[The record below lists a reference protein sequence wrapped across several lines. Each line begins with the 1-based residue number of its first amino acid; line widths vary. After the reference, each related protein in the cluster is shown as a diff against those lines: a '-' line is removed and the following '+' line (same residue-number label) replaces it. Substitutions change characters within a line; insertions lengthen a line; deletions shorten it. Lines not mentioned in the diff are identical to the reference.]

1 MRIFWQLR
9 WYFQQKWRHYVGSIL
24 LFAVISALQLVPP
37 KAVGIIVD
45 GVVDNTLD
53 TNTLI
58 LWLSGLTVLIFTI
71 YGCRILWRIWLFGAS
86 WELGTILRNRLYRH
100 LSTQPPR
107 FFERYK
113 TGDLMARGTNDVRNI
128 VMTAGEGGVLTAA
141 DSLITGIAVLI
152 IMVTQVSWKLTVMA
166 LLPMPF
172 LAIIIF
178 FIVRILHQRFRV
190 AQEAFSTMSDMTQES
205 LNGVRM
211 LRAFGLENQ
220 EQQRFEE
227 VVDDTGEKNIAV
239 ARVDARFDP
248 AIQLTIG
255 LSFLLSVAAGAYL
268 VDKGEITLGDLTAF
282 TMYLGLMIW
291 PMLAFAFLFNILER
305 GSAAWNR
312 LQEIFDEKPE
322 IISGNKPIENK
333 PLPLKID
340 IDDFHWSSDLPPA
353 LTEVNIEL
361 EPGKMLGVAGPVGSG
376 KSTLLTLLLRQHD
389 LENGSIKFGDV
400 EIKDALLPQWR
411 NRFAV
416 VNQSP
421 FLFSKSIFENIA
433 LGNPNAEKEEVYR
446 AAKLA
451 CIHDDIEKFPEGYQT
466 EVGEKGITLSG
477 GQKQRIAIA
486 RAMLLNAQVLVLDD
500 ALSAVDGRTEHQ
512 ILKNL
517 ETHYRDQALI
527 VIAHR
532 LTALEAA
539 DEIIVLNHGHITERG
554 QHSALLAHQ
563 AGTRDV
569 RVSETRAGD
578 GGIMNEP
585 DQHV

>member
-1 MRIFWQLR
+1 MKIFWQLR
-9 WYFQQKWRHYVGSIL
+9 WYFRQKWKHYVGSIL

-37 KAVGIIVD
+37 KAVGVIVD
-45 GVVDNTLD
+45 GVVDNTLE

-58 LWLSGLTVLIFTI
+58 MWLLGLIVLLFTI

-128 VMTAGEGGVLTAA
+128 VMTAGEGVLTAA
-141 DSLITGIAVLI
+141 DSVITGIAVLI

-172 LAIIIF
+172 LAVIIF

-190 AQEAFSTMSDMTQES
+190 AQEAFSSMSDMTQES

-220 EQQRFEE
+220 EQQRFED
-227 VVDDTGEKNIAV
+227 VVDDTGAKNIAV

-312 LQEIFDEKPE
+312 LQEIFDEQPE
-322 IISGNKPIENK
+322 IIGGTQPLDEK
-333 PLPLKID
+333 PLPLHIKID
-340 IDDFHWSSDLPPA
+340 AFHWSKELPPA
-353 LTEVNIEL
+353 LAVVDVTL
-361 EPGKMLGVAGPVGSG
+361 EPGKMLGIAGPVGSG

-389 LENGSIKFGDV
+389 LENGTIQFGDV
-400 EIKDALLPQWR
+400 KIKDAILPQWR

-421 FLFSKSIFENIA
+421 FLFSKSIFDNIA
-433 LGNPNAEKEEVYR
+433 LGNPQATKEQVYQ
-446 AAKLA
+446 AAKFA
-451 CIHDDIEKFPEGYQT
+451 CIHDDIKKFPDGYQT

-539 DEIIVLNHGHITERG
+539 DEIIVLNHGHVTERG
-554 QHSALLAHQ
+554 KHHSLLEHQ
-563 AGTRDV
+563 GWYA
-569 RVSETRAGD
+569 EMFQYQKLEQA
-578 GGIMNEP
+578 MEE
-585 DQHV
+585 

>member
-9 WYFQQKWRHYVGSIL
+9 WYFRQKWKHYVGSIL

-37 KAVGIIVD
+37 KAVGVIVD
-45 GVVDNTLD
+45 GVVDNTLE

-58 LWLSGLTVLIFTI
+58 MWLLGLIVLLFTI

-128 VMTAGEGGVLTAA
+128 VMTAGEGVLTAA
-141 DSLITGIAVLI
+141 DSVITGIAVLI

-172 LAIIIF
+172 LAVIIF

-190 AQEAFSTMSDMTQES
+190 AQEAFSSMSDMTQES

-220 EQQRFEE
+220 EQQRFED
-227 VVDDTGEKNIAV
+227 VVDDTGAKNIAV

-312 LQEIFDEKPE
+312 LQEIFDEQPE
-322 IISGNKPIENK
+322 IIGGTQPLDEK
-333 PLPLKID
+333 PLPLHIKID
-340 IDDFHWSSDLPPA
+340 AFHWSKELPPVLA
-353 LTEVNIEL
+353 VVDVTL
-361 EPGKMLGVAGPVGSG
+361 EPGKMLGIAGPVGSG

-389 LENGSIKFGDV
+389 LENGTIQFGDV
-400 EIKDALLPQWR
+400 KIKDAILPQWR

-421 FLFSKSIFENIA
+421 FLFSKSIFDNIA
-433 LGNPNAEKEEVYR
+433 LGNPQATKEQVYQ

-451 CIHDDIEKFPEGYQT
+451 CIHDDIEKFPDGYQT

-539 DEIIVLNHGHITERG
+539 DEIIVLNHGHVTERG
-554 QHSALLAHQ
+554 KHHSLLEHQ
-563 AGTRDV
+563 GWYA
-569 RVSETRAGD
+569 EMFQYQKLEQA
-578 GGIMNEP
+578 MEE
-585 DQHV
+585 

>member
-9 WYFQQKWRHYVGSIL
+9 WYFQLKWKQYVGSIL

-45 GVVDNTLD
+45 GVVDNTLE
-53 TNTLI
+53 TSTLVM
-58 LWLSGLTVLIFTI
+58 WLLGLIVLFFAI

-100 LSTQPPR
+100 VSTQPPR

-128 VMTAGEGGVLTAA
+128 VMTAGEGVLTAA

-152 IMVTQVSWKLTVMA
+152 IMVTQISWKLTAMA

-178 FIVRILHQRFRV
+178 FIVRILHKRFKI

-255 LSFLLSVAAGAYL
+255 MSFFLSVASGAYL
-268 VDKGEITLGDLTAF
+268 VDQGDITLGDLTAF

-322 IISGNKPIENK
+322 IVSGETPLGTQ
-333 PLPLKID
+333 PLPLQIKID
-340 IDDFHWSSDLPPA
+340 EFHWSKDLPPA
-353 LTEVNIEL
+353 LTDVHITL
-361 EPGKMLGVAGPVGSG
+361 EPGKMLGIAGPVGSG

-389 LENGSIKFGDV
+389 MDNGTIQFGDIK
-400 EIKDALLPQWR
+400 IKDAVLPEWR
-411 NRFAV
+411 DRFAV

-421 FLFSKSIFENIA
+421 FLFSKSIFDNIA
-433 LGNPNAEKEEVYR
+433 LGNPNASKEDVYR

-517 ETHYRDQALI
+517 ETYYREQSLI

-539 DEIIVLNHGHITERG
+539 EEIVVLNHGHIAERG
-554 QHSALLAHQ
+554 QHGALLERQGWYAEMYQYQKLEQ
-563 AGTRDV
+563 AMED
-569 RVSETRAGD
+569 
-578 GGIMNEP
+578 
-585 DQHV
+585 

>member
-1 MRIFWQLR
+1 M
-9 WYFQQKWRHYVGSIL
+9 GSIL

-37 KAVGIIVD
+37 KAVGVIVD
-45 GVVDNTLD
+45 GVVDNTLE

-58 LWLSGLTVLIFTI
+58 MWLLGLIVLLFTI

-128 VMTAGEGGVLTAA
+128 VMTAGEGVLTAA
-141 DSLITGIAVLI
+141 DSVITGIAVLI

-172 LAIIIF
+172 LAVIIF

-190 AQEAFSTMSDMTQES
+190 AQEAFSSMSDMTQES

-220 EQQRFEE
+220 EQQRFED
-227 VVDDTGEKNIAV
+227 VVDDTGAKNIAV

-312 LQEIFDEKPE
+312 LQEIFDEQPE
-322 IISGNKPIENK
+322 IIGGTQPLDNK
-333 PLPLKID
+333 PLPLHIKID
-340 IDDFHWSSDLPPA
+340 AFHWSKELPPA
-353 LTEVNIEL
+353 LAAVDVTL
-361 EPGKMLGVAGPVGSG
+361 EPGKMLGIAGPVGSG

-389 LENGSIKFGDV
+389 LENGTIQFGDV
-400 EIKDALLPQWR
+400 KIKDAILPQWR

-421 FLFSKSIFENIA
+421 FLFSKSIFDNIA
-433 LGNPNAEKEEVYR
+433 LGNPQATKEQVYQ
-446 AAKLA
+446 AAKFA
-451 CIHDDIEKFPEGYQT
+451 CIHDDIKKFPDGYQT

-539 DEIIVLNHGHITERG
+539 DEIIVLNHGHVTERG
-554 QHSALLAHQ
+554 KHHSLLEHQ
-563 AGTRDV
+563 GWYA
-569 RVSETRAGD
+569 EMFQYQKLEQA
-578 GGIMNEP
+578 MEE
-585 DQHV
+585 

>member
-9 WYFQQKWRHYVGSIL
+9 WYFRQKWKHYVGSIL

-37 KAVGIIVD
+37 KAVGVIVD
-45 GVVDNTLD
+45 GVVDNTLE

-58 LWLSGLTVLIFTI
+58 IWLLGLIVLLFTI

-128 VMTAGEGGVLTAA
+128 VMTAGEGVLTAA
-141 DSLITGIAVLI
+141 DSVITGIAVLI

-172 LAIIIF
+172 LAVIIF

-190 AQEAFSTMSDMTQES
+190 AQEAFSSMSDMTQES

-220 EQQRFEE
+220 EQQRFED
-227 VVDDTGEKNIAV
+227 VVDDTGAKNIAV

-312 LQEIFDEKPE
+312 LQEIFDEQPE
-322 IISGNKPIENK
+322 IIGGTQPLDNK
-333 PLPLKID
+333 PLPLHIKID
-340 IDDFHWSSDLPPA
+340 AFHWSKELPPA
-353 LTEVNIEL
+353 LAAVDVTL
-361 EPGKMLGVAGPVGSG
+361 EPGKMLGIAGPVGSG

-389 LENGSIKFGDV
+389 LENGTIQFGDV
-400 EIKDALLPQWR
+400 KIKDAILPQWR

-421 FLFSKSIFENIA
+421 FLFSKSIFDNIA
-433 LGNPNAEKEEVYR
+433 LGNPQATKEQVYQ

-451 CIHDDIEKFPEGYQT
+451 CIHDDIEKFPDGYQT
-466 EVGEKGITLSG
+466 QVGEKGITLSG

-539 DEIIVLNHGHITERG
+539 DEIIVLNHGHVTERG
-554 QHSALLAHQ
+554 KHHSLLEHQ
-563 AGTRDV
+563 GWYA
-569 RVSETRAGD
+569 EMFQYQKLEQA
-578 GGIMNEP
+578 MEE
-585 DQHV
+585 

>member
-128 VMTAGEGGVLTAA
+128 VMTAGEGVLTAA

-312 LQEIFDEKPE
+312 LQEIFDEKPA

-340 IDDFHWSSDLPPA
+340 IADFHWSSDLPPA

-400 EIKDALLPQWR
+400 KIKDALLPQWR

-421 FLFSKSIFENIA
+421 FLFSKSIFDNIA

-563 AGTRDV
+563 GWYA
-569 RVSETRAGD
+569 EMFEYQKLEQA
-578 GGIMNEP
+578 MEE
-585 DQHV
+585 

>member
-9 WYFQQKWRHYVGSIL
+9 WYFRQKWKHYVGSIL

-37 KAVGIIVD
+37 KAVGVIVD
-45 GVVDNTLD
+45 GVVDNTLE

-58 LWLSGLTVLIFTI
+58 MWLLGLIVLLFTI

-128 VMTAGEGGVLTAA
+128 VMTAGEGVLTAA
-141 DSLITGIAVLI
+141 DSVITGIAVLI

-172 LAIIIF
+172 LAVIIF

-190 AQEAFSTMSDMTQES
+190 AQEAFSSMSDMTQES

-220 EQQRFEE
+220 EQQRFED
-227 VVDDTGEKNIAV
+227 VVDDTGAKNIAV

-312 LQEIFDEKPE
+312 LQEIFDEQPE
-322 IISGNKPIENK
+322 IIGGTQPLDEK
-333 PLPLKID
+333 PLPLHIKID
-340 IDDFHWSSDLPPA
+340 AFHWSRELPPA
-353 LTEVNIEL
+353 LADVDVTL
-361 EPGKMLGVAGPVGSG
+361 EPGKMLGIAGPVGSG

-389 LENGSIKFGDV
+389 LENGTIQFGDV
-400 EIKDALLPQWR
+400 KIKDAILPQWR

-421 FLFSKSIFENIA
+421 FLFSKSIFDNIA
-433 LGNPNAEKEEVYR
+433 LGNPQATKEQVYQ

-451 CIHDDIEKFPEGYQT
+451 CIHDDIKKFPDGYQT

-539 DEIIVLNHGHITERG
+539 DEIIVLNHGHVTERG
-554 QHSALLAHQ
+554 KHHSLLEHQ
-563 AGTRDV
+563 GWYA
-569 RVSETRAGD
+569 EMFQYQKLEQA
-578 GGIMNEP
+578 MEE
-585 DQHV
+585 

>member
-9 WYFQQKWRHYVGSIL
+9 WYFRQKWKHYVGSIL

-37 KAVGIIVD
+37 KAVGVIVD
-45 GVVDNTLD
+45 GVVDNTLE

-58 LWLSGLTVLIFTI
+58 MWLLGLIVLLFTI

-128 VMTAGEGGVLTAA
+128 VMTAGEGVLTAA
-141 DSLITGIAVLI
+141 DSVITGIAVLI

-172 LAIIIF
+172 LAVIIF

-190 AQEAFSTMSDMTQES
+190 AQEAFSSMSDMTQES

-220 EQQRFEE
+220 EQQRFED
-227 VVDDTGEKNIAV
+227 VVDDTGAKNIAV

-312 LQEIFDEKPE
+312 LQEIFDEQPE
-322 IISGNKPIENK
+322 IIGGTQPLDDK
-333 PLPLKID
+333 PLPLHIKID
-340 IDDFHWSSDLPPA
+340 AFHWSKELPPA
-353 LTEVNIEL
+353 LAAVDVTL
-361 EPGKMLGVAGPVGSG
+361 ESGKMLGIAGPVGSG
-376 KSTLLTLLLRQHD
+376 KSTLLSLLLRQHD
-389 LENGSIKFGDV
+389 LENGTIQFGDV
-400 EIKDALLPQWR
+400 KIKDAILPQWR

-421 FLFSKSIFENIA
+421 FLFSKSIFDNIA
-433 LGNPNAEKEEVYR
+433 LGNPQATKEQVYQ
-446 AAKLA
+446 AAKFA
-451 CIHDDIEKFPEGYQT
+451 CIHDDIKKFPDGYQT

-539 DEIIVLNHGHITERG
+539 DEIIVLNHGHVTERG
-554 QHSALLAHQ
+554 KHHSLLEHQ
-563 AGTRDV
+563 GWYA
-569 RVSETRAGD
+569 EMFQYQKLEQA
-578 GGIMNEP
+578 MEE
-585 DQHV
+585 

>member
-9 WYFQQKWRHYVGSIL
+9 WYFRQKWKHYVGSIL

-37 KAVGIIVD
+37 KAVGVIVD
-45 GVVDNTLD
+45 GVVDNTLE

-58 LWLSGLTVLIFTI
+58 MWLLGLIVLLFTI

-128 VMTAGEGGVLTAA
+128 VMTAGEGVLTAA
-141 DSLITGIAVLI
+141 DSVITGIAVLI

-172 LAIIIF
+172 LAVIIF

-190 AQEAFSTMSDMTQES
+190 AQEAFSSMSDMTQES

-220 EQQRFEE
+220 EQQRFED
-227 VVDDTGEKNIAV
+227 VVDDTGAKNIAV

-312 LQEIFDEKPE
+312 LQEIFDEQPE
-322 IISGNKPIENK
+322 IIGGTQPLDEK
-333 PLPLKID
+333 PLPLHIKID
-340 IDDFHWSSDLPPA
+340 AFHWSKELPPA
-353 LTEVNIEL
+353 LAVVDVTL
-361 EPGKMLGVAGPVGSG
+361 EPGKMLGIAGPVGSG

-389 LENGSIKFGDV
+389 LENGTIQFGDV
-400 EIKDALLPQWR
+400 KIKDAILPQWR

-421 FLFSKSIFENIA
+421 FLFSKSIFDNIA
-433 LGNPNAEKEEVYR
+433 LGNPQATKEQVYQ

-451 CIHDDIEKFPEGYQT
+451 CIHDDIKKFPDGYQT

-486 RAMLLNAQVLVLDD
+486 RAILLNAQVLVLDD

-539 DEIIVLNHGHITERG
+539 DEIIVLNHGHVTERG
-554 QHSALLAHQ
+554 KHHSLLEHQ
-563 AGTRDV
+563 GWYTEMFQYQKLEQAM
-569 RVSETRAGD
+569 E
-578 GGIMNEP
+578 E
-585 DQHV
+585 

>member
-9 WYFQQKWRHYVGSIL
+9 WYFRQKWKHYVGSIL

-37 KAVGIIVD
+37 KAVGVIVD
-45 GVVDNTLD
+45 GVVDNTLE

-58 LWLSGLTVLIFTI
+58 MWLLGLIVLLFTI

-128 VMTAGEGGVLTAA
+128 VMTAGEGVLTAA
-141 DSLITGIAVLI
+141 DSVITGIAVLI

-172 LAIIIF
+172 LAVIIF

-190 AQEAFSTMSDMTQES
+190 AQEAFSSMSDMTQES

-220 EQQRFEE
+220 EQQRFED
-227 VVDDTGEKNIAV
+227 VVDDTGAKNIAV

-312 LQEIFDEKPE
+312 LQEIFDEQPE
-322 IISGNKPIENK
+322 IIGGTQPLDNK
-333 PLPLKID
+333 PLPLHIKID
-340 IDDFHWSSDLPPA
+340 AFHWSKELPPA
-353 LTEVNIEL
+353 LAVVDVTL
-361 EPGKMLGVAGPVGSG
+361 EPGKMLGIAGPVGSG

-389 LENGSIKFGDV
+389 LENGTIQFGDV
-400 EIKDALLPQWR
+400 KIKDAILPQWR

-421 FLFSKSIFENIA
+421 FLFSKSIFDNIA
-433 LGNPNAEKEEVYR
+433 LGNPQATKEQVYQ

-451 CIHDDIEKFPEGYQT
+451 CIHDDIEKFPDGYQT

-539 DEIIVLNHGHITERG
+539 DEIIVLNHGHVTERG
-554 QHSALLAHQ
+554 KHHSLLEHQ
-563 AGTRDV
+563 GWYA
-569 RVSETRAGD
+569 EMFQYQKLEQA
-578 GGIMNEP
+578 MEE
-585 DQHV
+585 

>member
-9 WYFQQKWRHYVGSIL
+9 WYFRQKWKHYVGSIL

-37 KAVGIIVD
+37 KAVGVIVD
-45 GVVDNTLD
+45 GVVDNTLE

-58 LWLSGLTVLIFTI
+58 MWLLGLIVLLFTI

-128 VMTAGEGGVLTAA
+128 VMTAGEGVLTAA
-141 DSLITGIAVLI
+141 DSVITGIAVLI

-172 LAIIIF
+172 LAVIIF

-190 AQEAFSTMSDMTQES
+190 AQEAFSSMSDMTQES

-220 EQQRFEE
+220 EQQRFED
-227 VVDDTGEKNIAV
+227 VVDDTGAKNIAV

-312 LQEIFDEKPE
+312 LQEIFDEQPE
-322 IISGNKPIENK
+322 IIGGTQPLDNK
-333 PLPLKID
+333 PLPLHIKID
-340 IDDFHWSSDLPPA
+340 AFHWSKELPPA
-353 LTEVNIEL
+353 LADVDVTL
-361 EPGKMLGVAGPVGSG
+361 EPGKMLGIAGPVGSG

-389 LENGSIKFGDV
+389 LENGTIQFGDV
-400 EIKDALLPQWR
+400 KIKDAILPQWR

-421 FLFSKSIFENIA
+421 FLFSKSIFDNIA
-433 LGNPNAEKEEVYR
+433 LGNPQATQEQVYQ
-446 AAKLA
+446 AAKFA
-451 CIHDDIEKFPEGYQT
+451 CIHDDIKKFPDGYQT

-539 DEIIVLNHGHITERG
+539 DEIIVLNHGHVTERG
-554 QHSALLAHQ
+554 KHHSLLEHQ
-563 AGTRDV
+563 GWYA
-569 RVSETRAGD
+569 EMFQYQKLEQA
-578 GGIMNEP
+578 MEE
-585 DQHV
+585 

>member
-9 WYFQQKWRHYVGSIL
+9 WYFQLKWKQYVGSIL

-45 GVVDNTLD
+45 GVVDNTLE
-53 TNTLI
+53 TSTLVM
-58 LWLSGLTVLIFTI
+58 WLLGLIVLFFAI

-100 LSTQPPR
+100 VSTQPPR

-128 VMTAGEGGVLTAA
+128 VMTAGEGVLTAA

-152 IMVTQVSWKLTVMA
+152 IMVTQISWKLTAMA

-178 FIVRILHQRFRV
+178 FIVRILHKRFKI

-255 LSFLLSVAAGAYL
+255 MSFFLSVASGAYL
-268 VDKGEITLGDLTAF
+268 VDQGDITLGDLTAF

-322 IISGNKPIENK
+322 IVSGESPLGTQ
-333 PLPLKID
+333 PLPLQIKID
-340 IDDFHWSSDLPPA
+340 EFHWSKDLPPA
-353 LTEVNIEL
+353 LTDLHITL
-361 EPGKMLGVAGPVGSG
+361 EPGKMLGIAGPVGSG

-389 LENGSIKFGDV
+389 MDNGTIQFGDV
-400 EIKDALLPQWR
+400 KIKDAVLPEWR
-411 NRFAV
+411 DRFAV

-433 LGNPNAEKEEVYR
+433 LGNPSASKEDVYR

-517 ETHYRDQALI
+517 ETYYREQSLI

-539 DEIIVLNHGHITERG
+539 EEIVVLNHGHIAERG
-554 QHSALLAHQ
+554 QHGTLLERQGWYAEMYQYQKLEQ
-563 AGTRDV
+563 AMED
-569 RVSETRAGD
+569 
-578 GGIMNEP
+578 
-585 DQHV
+585 

>member
-1 MRIFWQLR
+1 M
-9 WYFQQKWRHYVGSIL
+9 GSIL

-45 GVVDNTLD
+45 GVVDNTLE
-53 TNTLI
+53 TSTLVM
-58 LWLSGLTVLIFTI
+58 WLLGLIVLFFAI

-100 LSTQPPR
+100 VSSQPPR

-128 VMTAGEGGVLTAA
+128 VMTAGEGVLTAA

-152 IMVTQVSWKLTVMA
+152 IMVTQISWKLTAMA

-178 FIVRILHQRFRV
+178 FIVRILHKRFKI

-255 LSFLLSVAAGAYL
+255 MSFFLSVASGAYL
-268 VDKGEITLGDLTAF
+268 VDQGDITLGDLTAF

-322 IISGNKPIENK
+322 IVSGESPLGTQ
-333 PLPLKID
+333 PLPLQIKID
-340 IDDFHWSSDLPPA
+340 EFHWSKDLPPA
-353 LTEVNIEL
+353 LTDLHITL
-361 EPGKMLGVAGPVGSG
+361 EPGKMLGIAGPVGSG

-389 LENGSIKFGDV
+389 MDNGTIQFGDV
-400 EIKDALLPQWR
+400 KIKDAVLPEWR
-411 NRFAV
+411 DRFAV

-433 LGNPNAEKEEVYR
+433 LGNPSASKEDVYR

-517 ETHYRDQALI
+517 ETYYREQSLI

-539 DEIIVLNHGHITERG
+539 EEIVVLNHGHIAERG
-554 QHSALLAHQ
+554 QHGTLLERQGWYAEMYQYQKLEQ
-563 AGTRDV
+563 AMED
-569 RVSETRAGD
+569 
-578 GGIMNEP
+578 
-585 DQHV
+585 

>member
-9 WYFQQKWRHYVGSIL
+9 WYFQLKWKQYVGSIL

-45 GVVDNTLD
+45 GVVDNTLE
-53 TNTLI
+53 TSTLVM
-58 LWLSGLTVLIFTI
+58 WLLGLVVLFFAI

-100 LSTQPPR
+100 VSTQPPR

-128 VMTAGEGGVLTAA
+128 VMTAGEGVLTAA

-152 IMVTQVSWKLTVMA
+152 IMVTQISWKLTAMA

-178 FIVRILHQRFRV
+178 FIVRILHKRFKI

-255 LSFLLSVAAGAYL
+255 MSFFLSVASGAYL
-268 VDKGEITLGDLTAF
+268 VDQGDITLGDLTAF

-322 IISGNKPIENK
+322 IVSGETPLGTQ
-333 PLPLKID
+333 PLPLQIKID
-340 IDDFHWSSDLPPA
+340 EFHWSKELPPA
-353 LTEVNIEL
+353 LTDVHITL
-361 EPGKMLGVAGPVGSG
+361 EPGKMLGIAGPVGSG

-389 LENGSIKFGDV
+389 MDNGTIQFGDV
-400 EIKDALLPQWR
+400 KIKDAVLPEWR
-411 NRFAV
+411 DRFAV

-433 LGNPNAEKEEVYR
+433 LGNPSASKEDVYR

-517 ETHYRDQALI
+517 ETYYREQSLI

-539 DEIIVLNHGHITERG
+539 EEIVVLNHGHIAERG
-554 QHSALLAHQ
+554 QHGTLLERQGWYAEMYQYQKLEQ
-563 AGTRDV
+563 AMED
-569 RVSETRAGD
+569 
-578 GGIMNEP
+578 
-585 DQHV
+585 

>member
-9 WYFQQKWRHYVGSIL
+9 WYFRQKWKHYVGSIL
-24 LFAVISALQLVPP
+24 LFAVISALQLIPP

-45 GVVDNTLD
+45 GVVDNTLE
-53 TNTLI
+53 TRTLVM
-58 LWLSGLTVLIFTI
+58 WLLSLIVLFFAI
-71 YGCRILWRIWLFGAS
+71 YACRILWRIWLFGAS

-107 FFERYK
+107 FFERFK

-128 VMTAGEGGVLTAA
+128 VMTAGEGVLTAA

-152 IMVTQVSWKLTVMA
+152 VMVTQVSWKLTVMA

-172 LAIIIF
+172 LAVIIF
-178 FIVRILHQRFRV
+178 FIVRILHKRFKI
-190 AQEAFSTMSDMTQES
+190 AQEAFSSMSDMTQES

-220 EQQRFEE
+220 EQQRFED
-227 VVDDTGEKNIAV
+227 VVDDTGAKNIAV

-248 AIQLTIG
+248 AIQITIG
-255 LSFLLSVAAGAYL
+255 MSFFLSVASGAYL
-268 VDKGEITLGDLTAF
+268 VDKGDITLGDLTAF

-312 LQEIFDEKPE
+312 LQEIFDEQPE
-322 IISGNKPIENK
+322 IISGEKSLGK
-333 PLPLKID
+333 QPLPLNIKID
-340 IDDFHWSSDLPPA
+340 EFYWSKNLPAA
-353 LTEVNIEL
+353 LTDLYVTL
-361 EPGKMLGVAGPVGSG
+361 EPGKMLGIAGPVGSG

-389 LENGSIKFGDV
+389 MDNGTIQFGDIN
-400 EIKDALLPQWR
+400 IKDAVLPEWR

-421 FLFSKSIFENIA
+421 FLFSKSIFDNIA
-433 LGNPNAEKEEVYR
+433 LGNPDASKDEVYR

-517 ETHYRDQALI
+517 ETYYRDQSLI

-539 DEIIVLNHGHITERG
+539 EEIIVLNHGHIGERG
-554 QHSALLAHQ
+554 QHKALLERQGWYAEMYQYQKLEQ
-563 AGTRDV
+563 AMED
-569 RVSETRAGD
+569 
-578 GGIMNEP
+578 
-585 DQHV
+585 

>member
-9 WYFQQKWRHYVGSIL
+9 WYFRQKWKHYVGSIL
-24 LFAVISALQLVPP
+24 LFAVISTLQLVPP
-37 KAVGIIVD
+37 KAVGVIVD
-45 GVVDNTLD
+45 GVVDNTLE

-58 LWLSGLTVLIFTI
+58 MWLLGLIVLLFTI

-128 VMTAGEGGVLTAA
+128 VMTAGEGVLTAA
-141 DSLITGIAVLI
+141 DSVITGIAVLI

-172 LAIIIF
+172 LAVIIF

-190 AQEAFSTMSDMTQES
+190 AQEAFSSMSDMTQES

-220 EQQRFEE
+220 EQQRFED
-227 VVDDTGEKNIAV
+227 VVDDTGAKNIAV

-312 LQEIFDEKPE
+312 LQEIFDEQPE
-322 IISGNKPIENK
+322 IIGGTQPLDDK
-333 PLPLKID
+333 PLPLHIKID
-340 IDDFHWSSDLPPA
+340 AFHWSKELPPA
-353 LTEVNIEL
+353 LAAVDVTL
-361 EPGKMLGVAGPVGSG
+361 EPGKMLGIAGPVGSG
-376 KSTLLTLLLRQHD
+376 KSTLLSLLLRQHD
-389 LENGSIKFGDV
+389 LENGTIQFGDV
-400 EIKDALLPQWR
+400 KIKDAILPQWR

-421 FLFSKSIFENIA
+421 FLFSKSIFDNIA
-433 LGNPNAEKEEVYR
+433 LGNPQATQEQVYQ
-446 AAKLA
+446 AAKFA
-451 CIHDDIEKFPEGYQT
+451 CIHDDIKKFPDGYQT

-539 DEIIVLNHGHITERG
+539 DEIIVLNHGHVTERG
-554 QHSALLAHQ
+554 KHHSLLEHQ
-563 AGTRDV
+563 DWYA
-569 RVSETRAGD
+569 EMFQYQKLEQA
-578 GGIMNEP
+578 MEE
-585 DQHV
+585 

>member
-128 VMTAGEGGVLTAA
+128 VMTAGEGVLTAA

-333 PLPLKID
+333 PLSLKID

-486 RAMLLNAQVLVLDD
+486 RAMLMNAQVLVLDD

-517 ETHYRDQALI
+517 ETYYRNQALI

-554 QHSALLAHQ
+554 QHSALLAHKGWYAEMFEYQKLEQ
-563 AGTRDV
+563 AM
-569 RVSETRAGD
+569 E
-578 GGIMNEP
+578 E
-585 DQHV
+585 

>member
-128 VMTAGEGGVLTAA
+128 VMTAGEGVLTAA

-421 FLFSKSIFENIA
+421 FLFSKSIFDNIA

-554 QHSALLAHQ
+554 QHSALLAHKGWYAEMFEYQKLEQ
-563 AGTRDV
+563 AM
-569 RVSETRAGD
+569 E
-578 GGIMNEP
+578 E
-585 DQHV
+585 

>member
-1 MRIFWQLR
+1 MKIFWQLR
-9 WYFQQKWRHYVGSIL
+9 WYFQLKWKQYVGSIL

-45 GVVDNTLD
+45 GVVDNTLE
-53 TNTLI
+53 TSTLVM
-58 LWLSGLTVLIFTI
+58 WLLGLIVLFFAI

-100 LSTQPPR
+100 VSTQPPR

-128 VMTAGEGGVLTAA
+128 VMTAGEGVLTAA

-152 IMVTQVSWKLTVMA
+152 IMVTQISWKLTAMA

-178 FIVRILHQRFRV
+178 FIVRILHKRFKI

-255 LSFLLSVAAGAYL
+255 MSFFLSVASGAYL
-268 VDKGEITLGDLTAF
+268 VDQGDITLGDLTAF

-322 IISGNKPIENK
+322 IVSGETPLGTQ
-333 PLPLKID
+333 PLPLQIKID
-340 IDDFHWSSDLPPA
+340 EFHWSKELPPA
-353 LTEVNIEL
+353 LTDVHITL
-361 EPGKMLGVAGPVGSG
+361 EPGKMLGIAGPVGSG

-389 LENGSIKFGDV
+389 MDNGTIQFGDV
-400 EIKDALLPQWR
+400 KIKDAVLPEWR
-411 NRFAV
+411 DRFAV

-433 LGNPNAEKEEVYR
+433 LGNPSASKEDVYR

-517 ETHYRDQALI
+517 ETYYREQSLI

-539 DEIIVLNHGHITERG
+539 EEIVVLNHGHIAERG
-554 QHSALLAHQ
+554 QHGTLLERQGWYAEMYQYQKLEQ
-563 AGTRDV
+563 AMED
-569 RVSETRAGD
+569 
-578 GGIMNEP
+578 
-585 DQHV
+585 

>member
-9 WYFQQKWRHYVGSIL
+9 WYFRQKWKHYVGSIL

-37 KAVGIIVD
+37 KAVGVIVD
-45 GVVDNTLD
+45 GVVDNTLE

-58 LWLSGLTVLIFTI
+58 MWLLGLIVLLFTI

-128 VMTAGEGGVLTAA
+128 VMTAGEGVLTAA
-141 DSLITGIAVLI
+141 DSVITGIAVLI

-172 LAIIIF
+172 LAVIIF

-190 AQEAFSTMSDMTQES
+190 AQEAFSSMSDMTQES

-220 EQQRFEE
+220 EQQRFED
-227 VVDDTGEKNIAV
+227 VVDDTGAKNIAV

-312 LQEIFDEKPE
+312 LQEIFDEQPE
-322 IISGNKPIENK
+322 IIGGTQPLDNK
-333 PLPLKID
+333 PLPLHIKID
-340 IDDFHWSSDLPPA
+340 AFHWSKELPPA
-353 LTEVNIEL
+353 LAVVDVTL
-361 EPGKMLGVAGPVGSG
+361 EPGKMLGIAGPVGSG

-389 LENGSIKFGDV
+389 LENGTIQFGDV
-400 EIKDALLPQWR
+400 KIKDAILPQWR

-421 FLFSKSIFENIA
+421 FLFSKSIFDNIA
-433 LGNPNAEKEEVYR
+433 LGNPQVTKEQVYQ

-451 CIHDDIEKFPEGYQT
+451 CIHDDIEKFPDGYQT

-539 DEIIVLNHGHITERG
+539 NEIIVLNHGHVTERG
-554 QHSALLAHQ
+554 KHHSLLEHQ
-563 AGTRDV
+563 GWYA
-569 RVSETRAGD
+569 EMFQYQKLEQA
-578 GGIMNEP
+578 MEE
-585 DQHV
+585 

>member
-128 VMTAGEGGVLTAA
+128 VMTAGEGVLTAA

-421 FLFSKSIFENIA
+421 FLFSKSIFDNIA

-451 CIHDDIEKFPEGYQT
+451 CINDDIEKFPEGYQT

-563 AGTRDV
+563 GWYA
-569 RVSETRAGD
+569 EMFEYQKLEQA
-578 GGIMNEP
+578 MEE
-585 DQHV
+585 

>member
-9 WYFQQKWRHYVGSIL
+9 WYFRQKWKHYVGSIL

-37 KAVGIIVD
+37 KAVGVIVD
-45 GVVDNTLD
+45 GVVDNTLE

-58 LWLSGLTVLIFTI
+58 MWLLGLIVLLFTI

-128 VMTAGEGGVLTAA
+128 VMTAGEGVLTAA
-141 DSLITGIAVLI
+141 DSVITGIAVLI

-172 LAIIIF
+172 LAVIIF

-190 AQEAFSTMSDMTQES
+190 AQEAFSSMSDMTQES

-220 EQQRFEE
+220 EQQRFED
-227 VVDDTGEKNIAV
+227 VVDDTGAKNIAV

-312 LQEIFDEKPE
+312 LQEIFDEQPE
-322 IISGNKPIENK
+322 IIGGTQPLDEK
-333 PLPLKID
+333 PLPLHIKID
-340 IDDFHWSSDLPPA
+340 AFHWSKELPPA
-353 LTEVNIEL
+353 LAAVDVTL
-361 EPGKMLGVAGPVGSG
+361 EPGKMLGIAGPVGSG
-376 KSTLLTLLLRQHD
+376 KSTLLTLLLHQHD
-389 LENGSIKFGDV
+389 LENGTIQFGDV
-400 EIKDALLPQWR
+400 KIKDAILPQWR

-421 FLFSKSIFENIA
+421 FLFSKSIFDNIA
-433 LGNPNAEKEEVYR
+433 LGNPQATKEQVYQ

-451 CIHDDIEKFPEGYQT
+451 CIHDDIEKFPDGYQT

-539 DEIIVLNHGHITERG
+539 DEIIVLNHGHVTERG
-554 QHSALLAHQ
+554 KHHSLLEHQ
-563 AGTRDV
+563 GWYTEMFQYQKLEQAM
-569 RVSETRAGD
+569 E
-578 GGIMNEP
+578 E
-585 DQHV
+585 

>member
-9 WYFQQKWRHYVGSIL
+9 WYFRQKWKHYVGSIL

-37 KAVGIIVD
+37 KAVGVIVD
-45 GVVDNTLD
+45 GVVDNTLE

-58 LWLSGLTVLIFTI
+58 MWLLGLIVLLFTI

-128 VMTAGEGGVLTAA
+128 VMTAGEGVLTAA
-141 DSLITGIAVLI
+141 DSVITGIAVLI

-172 LAIIIF
+172 LAVIIF

-190 AQEAFSTMSDMTQES
+190 AQEAFSSMSDMTQES

-220 EQQRFEE
+220 EQQRFED
-227 VVDDTGEKNIAV
+227 VVDDTGAKNIAV

-312 LQEIFDEKPE
+312 LQEIFDEQPE
-322 IISGNKPIENK
+322 IIGGTQPLDDK
-333 PLPLKID
+333 PLPLHIKID
-340 IDDFHWSSDLPPA
+340 AFHWSKELPPA
-353 LTEVNIEL
+353 LAAVDVTL
-361 EPGKMLGVAGPVGSG
+361 EPGKMLGIAGPVGSG

-389 LENGSIKFGDV
+389 LENGTIQFGDV
-400 EIKDALLPQWR
+400 KIKDAILPQWR

-421 FLFSKSIFENIA
+421 FLFSKSIFDNIA
-433 LGNPNAEKEEVYR
+433 LGNPQATKEQVYQ

-451 CIHDDIEKFPEGYQT
+451 CIHDDIEKFPDRYQT

-539 DEIIVLNHGHITERG
+539 DEIIVLNHGHVTERG
-554 QHSALLAHQ
+554 KHHSLLEHQ
-563 AGTRDV
+563 GWYA
-569 RVSETRAGD
+569 EMFQYQKLEQA
-578 GGIMNEP
+578 MEE
-585 DQHV
+585 

>member
-9 WYFQQKWRHYVGSIL
+9 WYFRQKWKHYVGSIL

-37 KAVGIIVD
+37 KAVGVIVD
-45 GVVDNTLD
+45 GVVDNTLE

-58 LWLSGLTVLIFTI
+58 MWLLGLIVLLFII

-128 VMTAGEGGVLTAA
+128 VMTAGEGVLTAA
-141 DSLITGIAVLI
+141 DSVITGIAVLI

-172 LAIIIF
+172 LAVIIF

-190 AQEAFSTMSDMTQES
+190 AQEAFSSMSDMTQES

-220 EQQRFEE
+220 EQQRFED
-227 VVDDTGEKNIAV
+227 VVDDTGAKNIAV

-312 LQEIFDEKPE
+312 LQEVFDEQPE
-322 IISGNKPIENK
+322 IIGGTQPLDEK
-333 PLPLKID
+333 PLPLHIKID
-340 IDDFHWSSDLPPA
+340 AFHWSKELPPA
-353 LTEVNIEL
+353 LAVVDVTL
-361 EPGKMLGVAGPVGSG
+361 EPGKMLGIAGPVGSG

-389 LENGSIKFGDV
+389 LENGTIQFGDV
-400 EIKDALLPQWR
+400 KIKDAILPQWR

-421 FLFSKSIFENIA
+421 FLFSKSIFDNIA
-433 LGNPNAEKEEVYR
+433 LGNPQATKEQVYQ

-451 CIHDDIEKFPEGYQT
+451 CIHDDIEKFPDGYQT

-539 DEIIVLNHGHITERG
+539 DEIIVLNHGHVTERG
-554 QHSALLAHQ
+554 KHHSLLEHQ
-563 AGTRDV
+563 GWYA
-569 RVSETRAGD
+569 EMFQYQKLEQA
-578 GGIMNEP
+578 MEE
-585 DQHV
+585 

>member
-9 WYFQQKWRHYVGSIL
+9 WYFQLKWKQYVGSIL

-45 GVVDNTLD
+45 GVVDNTLE
-53 TNTLI
+53 TSTLVM
-58 LWLSGLTVLIFTI
+58 WLLGLIVLFFAI

-100 LSTQPPR
+100 VSTQPPR

-128 VMTAGEGGVLTAA
+128 VMTAGEGVLTAA

-152 IMVTQVSWKLTVMA
+152 IMVTQISWKLTAMA

-178 FIVRILHQRFRV
+178 FIVRILHKRFKI

-255 LSFLLSVAAGAYL
+255 MSFFLSVASGAYL
-268 VDKGEITLGDLTAF
+268 VDQGDITLGDLTAF

-322 IISGNKPIENK
+322 IVSGETPLGTQ
-333 PLPLKID
+333 PLPLQIKID
-340 IDDFHWSSDLPPA
+340 EFHWSKELPPA
-353 LTEVNIEL
+353 LTDVHITL
-361 EPGKMLGVAGPVGSG
+361 EPGKMLGIAGPVGSG

-389 LENGSIKFGDV
+389 MDNGTIQFGDV
-400 EIKDALLPQWR
+400 KIKDAVLPEWR
-411 NRFAV
+411 DRFAV

-433 LGNPNAEKEEVYR
+433 LGNPSASREDVYR

-517 ETHYRDQALI
+517 ETYYREQSLI

-539 DEIIVLNHGHITERG
+539 EEIVVLNHGHIAERG
-554 QHSALLAHQ
+554 QHGTLLERQGWYAEMYQYQKLEQ
-563 AGTRDV
+563 AMED
-569 RVSETRAGD
+569 
-578 GGIMNEP
+578 
-585 DQHV
+585 

>member
-9 WYFQQKWRHYVGSIL
+9 WYFRQKWKHYVGSIL

-37 KAVGIIVD
+37 KAVGVIVD
-45 GVVDNTLD
+45 GVVDNTLE

-58 LWLSGLTVLIFTI
+58 MWLLGLIVLLFTI

-128 VMTAGEGGVLTAA
+128 VMTAGEGVLTAA
-141 DSLITGIAVLI
+141 DSVITGIAVLI

-172 LAIIIF
+172 LAVIIF

-190 AQEAFSTMSDMTQES
+190 AQEAFSSMSDMTQES

-220 EQQRFEE
+220 EQQRFED
-227 VVDDTGEKNIAV
+227 VVDDTGAKNIAV

-255 LSFLLSVAAGAYL
+255 LSFLLCVAAGAYL

-312 LQEIFDEKPE
+312 LQEIFDEQPE
-322 IISGNKPIENK
+322 IIGGTQPLDGK
-333 PLPLKID
+333 PLPLHIKID
-340 IDDFHWSSDLPPA
+340 AFHWSRELPPA
-353 LTEVNIEL
+353 LADVDVTL
-361 EPGKMLGVAGPVGSG
+361 EPGKMLGIAGPVGSG

-389 LENGSIKFGDV
+389 LENGTIQFGDV
-400 EIKDALLPQWR
+400 KIKDAILPQWR

-421 FLFSKSIFENIA
+421 FLFSKSIFDNIA
-433 LGNPNAEKEEVYR
+433 LGNPQATKEQVYQ

-451 CIHDDIEKFPEGYQT
+451 CIHDDIEKFPDGYQT

-539 DEIIVLNHGHITERG
+539 DEIIVLNHGHVTERG
-554 QHSALLAHQ
+554 KHHSLLEHQ
-563 AGTRDV
+563 GWYA
-569 RVSETRAGD
+569 EMFQYQKLEQA
-578 GGIMNEP
+578 MEE
-585 DQHV
+585 

>member
-9 WYFQQKWRHYVGSIL
+9 WYFQLKWKQYVGSIL

-45 GVVDNTLD
+45 GVVDNTLE
-53 TNTLI
+53 TSTLVM
-58 LWLSGLTVLIFTI
+58 WLLGLIVLFFAI

-86 WELGTILRNRLYRH
+86 WELGSILRNRLYRH
-100 LSTQPPR
+100 VSTQPPR

-128 VMTAGEGGVLTAA
+128 VMTAGEGVLTAA

-152 IMVTQVSWKLTVMA
+152 IMVTQISWKLTAMA

-178 FIVRILHQRFRV
+178 FIVRILHKRFKI

-255 LSFLLSVAAGAYL
+255 MSFFLSVASGAYL
-268 VDKGEITLGDLTAF
+268 VDQGDITLGDLTAF

-322 IISGNKPIENK
+322 IVSGETSLGTQ
-333 PLPLKID
+333 PLPLQIKID
-340 IDDFHWSSDLPPA
+340 EFHWSKDLPPA
-353 LTEVNIEL
+353 LTDVHITL
-361 EPGKMLGVAGPVGSG
+361 EPGQMLGIAGPVGSG

-389 LENGSIKFGDV
+389 MDNGTIQFGDIK
-400 EIKDALLPQWR
+400 IKDAVLPEWR
-411 NRFAV
+411 DRFAV

-421 FLFSKSIFENIA
+421 FLFSKSIFDNIA
-433 LGNPNAEKEEVYR
+433 LGNPSASKEDVYR

-517 ETHYRDQALI
+517 ETYYREQSLI

-539 DEIIVLNHGHITERG
+539 EEIVVLNHGHIAERG
-554 QHSALLAHQ
+554 QHGALLERQGWYAEMYQYQKLEQ
-563 AGTRDV
+563 AMED
-569 RVSETRAGD
+569 
-578 GGIMNEP
+578 
-585 DQHV
+585 

>member
-9 WYFQQKWRHYVGSIL
+9 WYFQLKWKQYVGSIL

-45 GVVDNTLD
+45 GVVDNTLE
-53 TNTLI
+53 TSTLVM
-58 LWLSGLTVLIFTI
+58 WLLGLIVLFFAI

-100 LSTQPPR
+100 VSTQPPR

-128 VMTAGEGGVLTAA
+128 VMTAGEGVLTAA

-152 IMVTQVSWKLTVMA
+152 IMVTQISWKLTAMA

-178 FIVRILHQRFRV
+178 FIVRILHKRFKI

-255 LSFLLSVAAGAYL
+255 MSFFLSVASGAYL
-268 VDKGEITLGDLTAF
+268 VDQGDITLGILTAF

-322 IISGNKPIENK
+322 IVSGETSLGTQ
-333 PLPLKID
+333 PLPLQIKID
-340 IDDFHWSSDLPPA
+340 EFHWSKDLPPA
-353 LTEVNIEL
+353 LTDVHITL
-361 EPGKMLGVAGPVGSG
+361 EPGKMLGIAGPVGSG

-389 LENGSIKFGDV
+389 MDNGTIQFGDIK
-400 EIKDALLPQWR
+400 IKDAVLPEWR
-411 NRFAV
+411 DRFAV

-421 FLFSKSIFENIA
+421 FLFSKSIFDNIA
-433 LGNPNAEKEEVYR
+433 LGNPSASKEDVYR

-517 ETHYRDQALI
+517 ETYYREQSLI

-539 DEIIVLNHGHITERG
+539 EEIVVLNHGHIAERG
-554 QHSALLAHQ
+554 QHGALLERQGWYAEMYQYQKLEQ
-563 AGTRDV
+563 AMED
-569 RVSETRAGD
+569 
-578 GGIMNEP
+578 
-585 DQHV
+585 

>member
-9 WYFQQKWRHYVGSIL
+9 WYFQLKWKQYVGSIL
-24 LFAVISALQLVPP
+24 LFVVISALQLVPP

-45 GVVDNTLD
+45 GVVDNTLE
-53 TNTLI
+53 TSTLVM
-58 LWLSGLTVLIFTI
+58 WLLGLIVLFFAI

-100 LSTQPPR
+100 VSTQPPR

-128 VMTAGEGGVLTAA
+128 VMTAGEGVLTAA
-141 DSLITGIAVLI
+141 DSLITGVAVLI
-152 IMVTQVSWKLTVMA
+152 IMVTQISWKLTAMA

-178 FIVRILHQRFRV
+178 FIVRILHKRFKI

-227 VVDDTGEKNIAV
+227 VVDDTGEKNISV

-255 LSFLLSVAAGAYL
+255 MSFFLSVASGAYL
-268 VDKGEITLGDLTAF
+268 VDQGDITLGDLTAF

-322 IISGNKPIENK
+322 IVSGETPLGTQ
-333 PLPLKID
+333 PLPLQIKID
-340 IDDFHWSSDLPPA
+340 EFHWSKELPPA
-353 LTEVNIEL
+353 LTDVHITL
-361 EPGKMLGVAGPVGSG
+361 EPGKMLGIAGPVGSG

-389 LENGSIKFGDV
+389 MDNGTIQFGDV
-400 EIKDALLPQWR
+400 KIKDAVLPEWR
-411 NRFAV
+411 DRFAV

-433 LGNPNAEKEEVYR
+433 LGNPSASKEDVYR

-517 ETHYRDQALI
+517 ETYYREQSLI

-539 DEIIVLNHGHITERG
+539 EEIVVLNHGHIAERG
-554 QHSALLAHQ
+554 QHGTLLERQGWYAEMYQYQKLEQ
-563 AGTRDV
+563 AMED
-569 RVSETRAGD
+569 
-578 GGIMNEP
+578 
-585 DQHV
+585 

>member
-9 WYFQQKWRHYVGSIL
+9 WYFRQKWKHYVGSIL

-37 KAVGIIVD
+37 KAVGVIVD
-45 GVVDNTLD
+45 GVVDNTLE

-58 LWLSGLTVLIFTI
+58 MWLLGLIVLLFTI

-128 VMTAGEGGVLTAA
+128 VMTAGEGVLTAA
-141 DSLITGIAVLI
+141 DSVITGIAVLI

-172 LAIIIF
+172 LAVIIF

-190 AQEAFSTMSDMTQES
+190 AQEAFSSMSDMTQES

-220 EQQRFEE
+220 EQQRFED
-227 VVDDTGEKNIAV
+227 VVDDTGAKNIAV

-312 LQEIFDEKPE
+312 LQEIFDEQPE
-322 IISGNKPIENK
+322 IIGGTQPLDNK
-333 PLPLKID
+333 PLPLHIKID
-340 IDDFHWSSDLPPA
+340 AFHWSKELPPA
-353 LTEVNIEL
+353 LAAVDVTL
-361 EPGKMLGVAGPVGSG
+361 EPGKMLGIAGPVGSG

-389 LENGSIKFGDV
+389 LENGTIQFGDV
-400 EIKDALLPQWR
+400 KIKDAILPQWR

-421 FLFSKSIFENIA
+421 FLFSKSIFDNIA
-433 LGNPNAEKEEVYR
+433 LGNPQATKEQVYQ

-451 CIHDDIEKFPEGYQT
+451 CIHDDIEKFPDGYQT

-517 ETHYRDQALI
+517 ETYYRDQALI

-539 DEIIVLNHGHITERG
+539 DEIIVLNHGHVTERG
-554 QHSALLAHQ
+554 KHHSLLEHQ
-563 AGTRDV
+563 GWYA
-569 RVSETRAGD
+569 EMFQYQKLEQA
-578 GGIMNEP
+578 MEE
-585 DQHV
+585 

>member
-1 MRIFWQLR
+1 MKIFWQLR
-9 WYFQQKWRHYVGSIL
+9 WYFQLKWKQYVGSIL

-45 GVVDNTLD
+45 GVVDNTLE
-53 TNTLI
+53 TSTLVM
-58 LWLSGLTVLIFTI
+58 WLLGLIVLFFAI
-71 YGCRILWRIWLFGAS
+71 YCCRILWRIWLFGAS
-86 WELGTILRNRLYRH
+86 YELGTILRNRLYRH
-100 LSTQPPR
+100 VSTQPPR

-128 VMTAGEGGVLTAA
+128 IVTAGDGVLTAA
-141 DSLITGIAVLI
+141 DSLITGIAVII
-152 IMVTQVSWKLTVMA
+152 IMVTQISWKLTAMA

-178 FIVRILHQRFRV
+178 FIVRILHKRFKI

-255 LSFLLSVAAGAYL
+255 MSFFLSVASGAYL
-268 VDKGEITLGDLTAF
+268 VDQGDITLGDLTAF

-322 IISGNKPIENK
+322 IVSGETPLGTQ
-333 PLPLKID
+333 PLPLQIKID
-340 IDDFHWSSDLPPA
+340 EFHWSKELPPA
-353 LTEVNIEL
+353 LTDVHITL
-361 EPGKMLGVAGPVGSG
+361 EPGKMLGIAGPVGSG

-389 LENGSIKFGDV
+389 MDNGTIQFGDV
-400 EIKDALLPQWR
+400 KIKDAVLPEWR
-411 NRFAV
+411 DRFAV

-433 LGNPNAEKEEVYR
+433 LGNPSASKEDVYR

-451 CIHDDIEKFPEGYQT
+451 CIHDDIGKFPEGYQT

-517 ETHYRDQALI
+517 ETYYREQSLI

-539 DEIIVLNHGHITERG
+539 EEIVVLNHGHIAERG
-554 QHSALLAHQ
+554 QHGTLLERQGWYAEMYQYQKLEQ
-563 AGTRDV
+563 AMED
-569 RVSETRAGD
+569 
-578 GGIMNEP
+578 
-585 DQHV
+585 

>member
-9 WYFQQKWRHYVGSIL
+9 WYFRQKWKHYVGSIL

-37 KAVGIIVD
+37 KAVGVIVD
-45 GVVDNTLD
+45 GVVDNTLE

-58 LWLSGLTVLIFTI
+58 MWLLGLIVLLFTI

-128 VMTAGEGGVLTAA
+128 VMTAGEGVLTAA
-141 DSLITGIAVLI
+141 DSVITGIAVLI

-172 LAIIIF
+172 LAVIIF

-190 AQEAFSTMSDMTQES
+190 AQEAFSSMSDMTQES

-220 EQQRFEE
+220 EQQRFED
-227 VVDDTGEKNIAV
+227 VVDDTGAKNIAV

-312 LQEIFDEKPE
+312 LQEIFDEQPE
-322 IISGNKPIENK
+322 IIGGTQPLDDK
-333 PLPLKID
+333 PLPLHIKID
-340 IDDFHWSSDLPPA
+340 AFHWSKELPPA
-353 LTEVNIEL
+353 LAAVDVTL
-361 EPGKMLGVAGPVGSG
+361 EPGKMLGIAGPVGSG
-376 KSTLLTLLLRQHD
+376 KSTLLSLLLRQHD
-389 LENGSIKFGDV
+389 LENGTIQFGDV
-400 EIKDALLPQWR
+400 KIKDAILPQWR

-421 FLFSKSIFENIA
+421 FLFSKSIFDNIA
-433 LGNPNAEKEEVYR
+433 LGNPQATQEQVYQ

-451 CIHDDIEKFPEGYQT
+451 CIHDDIKKFPDGYQT

-539 DEIIVLNHGHITERG
+539 DEIIVLNHGHVTERG
-554 QHSALLAHQ
+554 KHHSLLEHQ
-563 AGTRDV
+563 GWYA
-569 RVSETRAGD
+569 EMFQYQKLEQA
-578 GGIMNEP
+578 MEE
-585 DQHV
+585 

>member
-9 WYFQQKWRHYVGSIL
+9 WYFRQKWKHYVGSIL

-37 KAVGIIVD
+37 KAVGVIVD
-45 GVVDNTLD
+45 GVVDNTLE

-58 LWLSGLTVLIFTI
+58 MWLLGLIVLLFTI

-128 VMTAGEGGVLTAA
+128 VMTAGEGVLTAA
-141 DSLITGIAVLI
+141 DSVITGIAVLI

-172 LAIIIF
+172 LAVIIF

-190 AQEAFSTMSDMTQES
+190 AQEAFSSMSDMTQES

-220 EQQRFEE
+220 EQQRFED
-227 VVDDTGEKNIAV
+227 VVDDTGAKNIAV

-312 LQEIFDEKPE
+312 LQEIFDEQPE
-322 IISGNKPIENK
+322 IIGGTQPLDNK
-333 PLPLKID
+333 PLPLHIKID
-340 IDDFHWSSDLPPA
+340 AFHWSKELPPA
-353 LTEVNIEL
+353 LAVVDVTL
-361 EPGKMLGVAGPVGSG
+361 EPGKMLGIAGPVGSG

-389 LENGSIKFGDV
+389 LENGTIQFGDV
-400 EIKDALLPQWR
+400 KIKDAILPQWR

-421 FLFSKSIFENIA
+421 FLFSKSIFDNIA
-433 LGNPNAEKEEVYR
+433 LGNPQATQEQVYQ
-446 AAKLA
+446 AAKFA
-451 CIHDDIEKFPEGYQT
+451 CIHDDIKKFPDGYQT

-539 DEIIVLNHGHITERG
+539 DEIIVLNHGHVTERG
-554 QHSALLAHQ
+554 KHHSLLEHQ
-563 AGTRDV
+563 GWYA
-569 RVSETRAGD
+569 EMFQYQKLEQA
-578 GGIMNEP
+578 MEE
-585 DQHV
+585 

>member
-9 WYFQQKWRHYVGSIL
+9 WYFQLKWKQYVGSIL

-45 GVVDNTLD
+45 GVVDNTLE
-53 TNTLI
+53 TSTLVM
-58 LWLSGLTVLIFTI
+58 WLLGLIVLFFAI

-100 LSTQPPR
+100 VSTQPPR

-128 VMTAGEGGVLTAA
+128 VMTAGEGVLTAA

-312 LQEIFDEKPE
+312 LQEIFDEKPA

-421 FLFSKSIFENIA
+421 FLFSKSIFDNIA

-563 AGTRDV
+563 GWYA
-569 RVSETRAGD
+569 EMFEYQKLEQA
-578 GGIMNEP
+578 MEE
-585 DQHV
+585 

>member
-9 WYFQQKWRHYVGSIL
+9 WYFRQKWKHYVGSIL

-37 KAVGIIVD
+37 KAVGVIVD
-45 GVVDNTLD
+45 GVVDNTLE

-58 LWLSGLTVLIFTI
+58 MWLLGLIVLLFTI

-128 VMTAGEGGVLTAA
+128 VMTAGEGVLTAA
-141 DSLITGIAVLI
+141 DSVITGIAVLI

-172 LAIIIF
+172 LAVIIF

-190 AQEAFSTMSDMTQES
+190 AQEAFSSMSDMTQES

-220 EQQRFEE
+220 EQQRFED
-227 VVDDTGEKNIAV
+227 VVDDTGAKNIAV

-255 LSFLLSVAAGAYL
+255 LSFLLSVTAGAYL

-312 LQEIFDEKPE
+312 LQEIFDEQPE
-322 IISGNKPIENK
+322 IIGGTQPLDGK
-333 PLPLKID
+333 PLPLHIKID
-340 IDDFHWSSDLPPA
+340 AFHWSKELPPA
-353 LTEVNIEL
+353 LAAVDVTL
-361 EPGKMLGVAGPVGSG
+361 EPGKMLGIAGPVGSG

-389 LENGSIKFGDV
+389 LENGTIQFGDV
-400 EIKDALLPQWR
+400 KIKDAILPQWR

-421 FLFSKSIFENIA
+421 FLFSKSIFDNIA
-433 LGNPNAEKEEVYR
+433 LGNPQATKEQVYQ
-446 AAKLA
+446 AAKFA
-451 CIHDDIEKFPEGYQT
+451 CIHDDIKKFPDGYQT

-539 DEIIVLNHGHITERG
+539 DEIIVLNHGHVTERG
-554 QHSALLAHQ
+554 KHHSLLEHQ
-563 AGTRDV
+563 GWYA
-569 RVSETRAGD
+569 EMFQYQKLEQA
-578 GGIMNEP
+578 MEE
-585 DQHV
+585 

>member
-1 MRIFWQLR
+1 MRIVWQLR
-9 WYFQQKWRHYVGSIL
+9 WYFRQKWKHYVGSIL

-37 KAVGIIVD
+37 KAVGVIVD
-45 GVVDNTLD
+45 GVVDNTLE

-58 LWLSGLTVLIFTI
+58 MWLLGLIVLLFTI

-128 VMTAGEGGVLTAA
+128 VMTAGEGVLTAA
-141 DSLITGIAVLI
+141 DSVITGIAVLI

-172 LAIIIF
+172 LAVIIF

-190 AQEAFSTMSDMTQES
+190 AQEAFSSMSDMTQES

-220 EQQRFEE
+220 EQQRFED
-227 VVDDTGEKNIAV
+227 VVDDTGAKNIAV

-312 LQEIFDEKPE
+312 LQEIFGEQPE
-322 IISGNKPIENK
+322 IIGGTQPLDEK
-333 PLPLKID
+333 PLPLHIKID
-340 IDDFHWSSDLPPA
+340 AFHWNKELPPA
-353 LTEVNIEL
+353 LAVVDVTL
-361 EPGKMLGVAGPVGSG
+361 EPGKMLGIAGPVGSG

-389 LENGSIKFGDV
+389 LENGTIQFGDV
-400 EIKDALLPQWR
+400 KIKDAILPQWR

-421 FLFSKSIFENIA
+421 FLFSKSIFDNIA
-433 LGNPNAEKEEVYR
+433 LGNPQATKEQVYQ

-451 CIHDDIEKFPEGYQT
+451 CIHDDIEKFPDGYQT

-539 DEIIVLNHGHITERG
+539 DEIIVLNHGHVTERG
-554 QHSALLAHQ
+554 KHHSLLEHQ
-563 AGTRDV
+563 GWYA
-569 RVSETRAGD
+569 EMFQYQKLEQA
-578 GGIMNEP
+578 MEE
-585 DQHV
+585 

>member
-9 WYFQQKWRHYVGSIL
+9 WYFRQKWKHYVGSIL

-37 KAVGIIVD
+37 KAVGVIVD
-45 GVVDNTLD
+45 GVVDNTLE

-58 LWLSGLTVLIFTI
+58 MWLLGLIVLLFTI

-128 VMTAGEGGVLTAA
+128 VMTAGEGVLTAA
-141 DSLITGIAVLI
+141 DSVITGIAVLI

-172 LAIIIF
+172 LAVIIF

-190 AQEAFSTMSDMTQES
+190 AQEAFSSMSDMTQES

-220 EQQRFEE
+220 EQQRFED
-227 VVDDTGEKNIAV
+227 VVEDTGAKNIAV

-312 LQEIFDEKPE
+312 LQEIFDEQPE
-322 IISGNKPIENK
+322 IIGGTQPLDEK
-333 PLPLKID
+333 PLPLHIKID
-340 IDDFHWSSDLPPA
+340 AFHWSKELPPA
-353 LTEVNIEL
+353 LAVVDVTL
-361 EPGKMLGVAGPVGSG
+361 EPGKMLGIAGPVGSG

-389 LENGSIKFGDV
+389 LENGTIQFGDV
-400 EIKDALLPQWR
+400 KIKDAILPQWR

-421 FLFSKSIFENIA
+421 FLFSKSIFDNIA
-433 LGNPNAEKEEVYR
+433 LGNPQATKEQVYQ

-451 CIHDDIEKFPEGYQT
+451 CIHDDIEKFPDGYQT

-539 DEIIVLNHGHITERG
+539 DEIIVLNHGHVTERG
-554 QHSALLAHQ
+554 KHHSLLEHQ
-563 AGTRDV
+563 GWYA
-569 RVSETRAGD
+569 EMFQYQKLEQA
-578 GGIMNEP
+578 MEE
-585 DQHV
+585 

>member
-9 WYFQQKWRHYVGSIL
+9 WYFRQKWKHYVGSIL

-37 KAVGIIVD
+37 KAVGVIVD
-45 GVVDNTLD
+45 GVVDNTLE

-58 LWLSGLTVLIFTI
+58 MWLLGLIVLLFTI

-128 VMTAGEGGVLTAA
+128 VMTAGEGVLTAA
-141 DSLITGIAVLI
+141 DSVITGIAVLI

-172 LAIIIF
+172 LAVIIF

-190 AQEAFSTMSDMTQES
+190 AQEAFSSMSDMTQES

-220 EQQRFEE
+220 EQQRFED
-227 VVDDTGEKNIAV
+227 VVDDTGAKNIAV

-312 LQEIFDEKPE
+312 LQEIFDEQPE
-322 IISGNKPIENK
+322 IIGGTQPLDNK
-333 PLPLKID
+333 PLPLHIKID
-340 IDDFHWSSDLPPA
+340 AFHWSRELPPA
-353 LTEVNIEL
+353 LADVDVTL
-361 EPGKMLGVAGPVGSG
+361 EPGKMLGIAGPVGSG

-389 LENGSIKFGDV
+389 LENGTIQFGDV
-400 EIKDALLPQWR
+400 KIKDAILPQWR

-421 FLFSKSIFENIA
+421 FLFSKSIFDNIA
-433 LGNPNAEKEEVYR
+433 LGNPQATKEQVYQ

-451 CIHDDIEKFPEGYQT
+451 CIHDDIKKFPDGYQT

-539 DEIIVLNHGHITERG
+539 DEIIVLNHGHVTERG
-554 QHSALLAHQ
+554 KHHSLLEHQ
-563 AGTRDV
+563 GWYA
-569 RVSETRAGD
+569 EMFQYQKLEQA
-578 GGIMNEP
+578 MEE
-585 DQHV
+585 